1 MDFSIH
7 IVVASFRAR
16 NLHVIFSQLAN
27 VNLSV
32 FLNRT
37 RRNFRAGSR
46 YVQQLRK
53 NILINFKFRT
63 NYNHLNCEGR
73 RM

>member
-7 IVVASFRAR
+7 VVVASFGAR

-32 FLNRT
+32 FLKRT
-37 RRNFRAGSR
+37 RRNFREASQ

-53 NILINFKFRT
+53 NSDKLQVQNQ
-63 NYNHLNCEGR
+63 L
-73 RM
+73 